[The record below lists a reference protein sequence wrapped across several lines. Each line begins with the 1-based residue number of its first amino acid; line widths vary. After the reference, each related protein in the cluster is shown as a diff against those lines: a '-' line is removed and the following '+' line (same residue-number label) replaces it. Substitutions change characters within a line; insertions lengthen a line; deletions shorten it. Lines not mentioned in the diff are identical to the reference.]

1 MEYQKIANLIDDNT
15 LNQPSKFKTKN
26 WIEINDE
33 SRGAYNVN
41 SQIKFKTTM
50 LKSSLCDYSDAYIL
64 VKGTSTVNN
73 TAAQGAAANNT
84 NKKVIFKNCA
94 PFTNC
99 ISEINNTQI
108 DNAKDID
115 IVMPMYNLI
124 EYSDNYAKTTGSLWQ
139 YCKDI
144 PARNANGE
152 IIIFEENNTTD
163 SFKFKA
169 KITGQT
175 GNGGTKNIEIMV
187 PLKYL
192 SNFWRTLEMPLIN
205 CEVNLIL
212 TWSSHCVLIAT
223 TVQNQTATF
232 EITDTKLYVPV
243 VTLSTQENTKFLQQL
258 KSGFKRVINWN
269 KYLSKPELLAQNPN
283 LNHLVEP
290 SFQGVNRLFI
300 LAFENDDDRISDD
313 QYYLPTEEIKYYNIV
328 INGENFFDQPIK
340 SNKITYDN
348 IRKIATG
355 QGDDYTTGCLLDYS
369 YFKDTYKMI
378 AVDLSKQQALDA
390 DPRAI
395 QQINFTANLDR
406 AGNTRVYFILE
417 EAKETIL
424 DFSQGTVKVL

>member
-1 MEYQKIANLIDDNT
+1 MEYQKIANLINDT
-15 LNQPSKFKTKN
+15 SNQPSKFRTRN
-26 WIEINDE
+26 LVEINDK

-64 VKGTSTVNN
+64 VKGTISVNN
-73 TAAQGAAANNT
+73 TVATGSAVNNT

-124 EYSDNYAKTTGSLWQ
+124 EYSDNYAKTTGNLWQ

-144 PARNANGE
+144 PARNNNNE
-152 IIIFEENNTTD
+152 IIVFDVSNVTD
-163 SFKFKA
+163 SFNFKVKF
-169 KITGQT
+169 TGQT
-175 GNGGTKNIEIMV
+175 GNNGTKNVEIMV

-192 SNFWRTLEMPLIN
+192 SNLWRTLEMPLIN
-205 CEVNLIL
+205 SEVNVIL
-212 TWSSHCVLIAT
+212 TWSSTCVLVAT
-223 TVQNQTATF
+223 SIDGQNATF
-232 EITDTKLYVPV
+232 AITDTKLYLPV
-243 VTLSTQENTKFLQQL
+243 VNLSTQDNTKFFQQIKL
-258 KSGFKRVINWN
+258 GFKRVINWN

-283 LNHLVEP
+283 LNHFVEP
-290 SFQGVNRLFI
+290 SFQGVNRLFV
-300 LAFENDDDRISDD
+300 LAFENDDHRTSDD
-313 QYYLPTEEIKYYNIV
+313 QYYLPTVEIKDYNIM

-340 SNKITYDN
+340 NNKVTYDN
-348 IRKIATG
+348 IRKIALG
-355 QGDDYTTGCLLDYS
+355 QGDDNTTGCLLDYP
-369 YFKDTYKMI
+369 YFANTYKMI
-378 AVDLSKQQALDA
+378 AVDLSRQEALDA

-424 DFSQGTVKVL
+424 DFSQGKVKVL